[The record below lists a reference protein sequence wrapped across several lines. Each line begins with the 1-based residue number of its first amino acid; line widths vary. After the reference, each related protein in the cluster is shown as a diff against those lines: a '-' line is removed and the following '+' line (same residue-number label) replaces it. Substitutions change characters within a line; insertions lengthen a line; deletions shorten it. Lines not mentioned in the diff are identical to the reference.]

1 VSVEGV
7 AVRRARWAADL
18 AQAEV
23 SERVRRLG
31 YFLPQPYVSA
41 VERGRYRWGFTER
54 MVTALAAA
62 LGVGVSEITGG
73 RLLSKAEVSQVRE
86 LTRQVDEAV
95 SPEVAAG
102 DSEQVGA

>member
-1 VSVEGV
+1 MSVEGV